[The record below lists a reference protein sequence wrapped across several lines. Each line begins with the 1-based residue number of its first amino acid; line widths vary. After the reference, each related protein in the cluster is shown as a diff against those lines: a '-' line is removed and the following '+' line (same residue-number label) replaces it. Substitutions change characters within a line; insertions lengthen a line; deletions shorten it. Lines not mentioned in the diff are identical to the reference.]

1 MLEKRSSILTSLIE
15 LVTRYYDVIILSLYQ
30 WVVLILMSINVSPF
44 VSCITQALL
53 ESYQV
58 KIHERA
64 DRDHP
69 AQRRFAKSRT
79 GACGTLAPL
88 MRSRHPI
95 YRLYLYISRYTCTC
109 FNTSTERPRE
119 HLLRNCCAYQLVI
132 ALTPPFI
139 STDYYRV
146 YCTRLFIDLL
156 LNLLLLFNI
165 HIDS

>member
-1 MLEKRSSILTSLIE
+1 M
-15 LVTRYYDVIILSLYQ
+15 YY
-30 WVVLILMSINVSPF
+30 
-44 VSCITQALL
+44 TQAFVKR
-53 ESYQV
+53 YQV
-58 KIHERA
+58 KIDDRA
-64 DRDHP
+64 DSDHP
-69 AQRRFAKSRT
+69 AQPRFAKSGS

-88 MRSRHPI
+88 MRSRHQI
-95 YRLYLYISRYTCTC
+95 YRLYLYISRYTCTR
-109 FNTSTERPRE
+109 FNTSTEQPRE

-146 YCTRLFIDLL
+146 HCTRLFIDLL